1 MTFRQ
6 TLLATALLAAAAFP
20 ATGSAQPVSGLYLG
34 AGAGINNWKDNSSR
48 GISIHDNDI
57 GFAGVGS
64 LGWGFGNGFR
74 AEVEG
79 NYRNHEIRTLV
90 LPNRLL
96 GHSGYVE
103 RYGVMANALFDFD
116 LSSFGIA
123 PAVYMP
129 YLGGGAGY
137 AWTDVSKARLQ
148 GAGTSTYAV
157 DDTAGS
163 FAYQAIV
170 GGAFGLAPGLAMTV
184 EYRYF
189 NVLSPSLE
197 ISRTSGPAQANVP
210 GKWKPEGENHSLLL
224 GLRYAFN
231 PPAPP
236 PAVAEA
242 PVAPPPPTVARSYL
256 VFFDWDRAEL
266 TERARQII
274 AEAAG
279 NARRLAA
286 TRIDVAGHADR
297 SGTPAYNQRLSE
309 RRAQVVASELERQGV
324 QRSEIGITAFGE
336 SRPLVPTA
344 DGVREPQNRR
354 VEIVVR

>member
-1 MTFRQ
+1 MTVRHL
-6 TLLATALLAAAAFP
+6 LLATAVAAVAALP
-20 ATGSAQPVSGLYLG
+20 VSGRAQPVSGLYVG
-34 AGAGINNWKDNSSR
+34 AGAGINNWKDNSRR
-48 GISIHDNDI
+48 GISVHDNDI

-79 NYRNHEIRTLV
+79 NYRNHEIKTLV

-96 GHSGYVE
+96 GYSGTVE
-103 RYGVMANALFDFD
+103 RYGVMANALYDFD
-116 LSSFGIA
+116 LSNFGIS
-123 PAVYMP
+123 PSVYMP
-129 YLGGGAGY
+129 YLGAGAGY
-137 AWTDVSKARLQ
+137 AWTDVSRARLR
-148 GAGTSTYAV
+148 GAGTSNYVV

-163 FAYQAIV
+163 FAWQAIA
-170 GGAFGLAPGLAMTV
+170 GGAFGLAPGLALTV

-189 NVLSPSLE
+189 NVLEPSLQ
-197 ISRTSGPAQANVP
+197 ITRTSGPAQANVP
-210 GKWKPEGENHSLLL
+210 GKWKPEGENHSLLV

-231 PPAPP
+231 PPAA
-236 PAVAEA
+236 PAPVAEA
-242 PVAPPPPTVARSYL
+242 PAPSPPPSIARTYL
-256 VFFDWDRAEL
+256 VFFDWNSADL
-266 TERARQII
+266 TDRARQII

-286 TRIDVAGHADR
+286 TRIELAGHADR

-309 RRAQVVASELERQGV
+309 RRAQVVAAELERQGV
-324 QRSEIGITAFGE
+324 QRSDIGVTAFGE

-354 VEIVVR
+354 VEIVLR